1 MSDEIHT
8 RRLIVREE
16 NTEEQHALRMSQIRL
31 EKEMGRL
38 IEQVEGMRDQMLSVD
53 DLKDLR
59 QFLSNRRAYAA
70 ATSALKG
77 AAIWIVAIAAGVSV
91 MWGGFAE
98 AVKAAFHAGA
108 AK

>member
-8 RRLIVREE
+8 RRLIVRDE
-16 NTEEQHALRMSQIRL
+16 NTEEQYALHNSQIRL
-31 EKEMGRL
+31 EKELSRL
-38 IEQVEGMRDQMLSVD
+38 ADEVGGMRAQMLSSD

-77 AAIWIVAIAAGVSV
+77 AAIWVVAIAAGISV

>member
-16 NTEEQHALRMSQIRL
+16 TTEEQHALHNSQIRL
-31 EKEMGRL
+31 EKELTRL
-38 IEQVEGMRDQMLSVD
+38 ADELSGMRSQMLSPD

-77 AAIWIVAIAAGVSV
+77 AAVWIVAIAAGISV

>member
-1 MSDEIHT
+1 M
-8 RRLIVREE
+8 REE
-16 NTEEQHALRMSQIRL
+16 STEEQHALHQSQIRL
-31 EKEMGRL
+31 EKELTRL
-38 IEQVEGMRDQMLSVD
+38 ADEVGALRAQSLSTQ
-53 DLKDLR
+53 DLADLR

-77 AAIWIVAIAAGVSV
+77 AAVWIVAIAAGISV

>member
-1 MSDEIHT
+1 MAKRVGRPS
-8 RRLIVREE
+8 
-16 NTEEQHALRMSQIRL
+16 
-31 EKEMGRL
+31 EKEKETTVVAGQL
-38 IEQVEGMRDQMLSVD
+38 ISWALPGGKRDKFEMLSAD

-77 AAIWIVAIAAGVSV
+77 AAVWIVAIAAGISV